1 MKKLS
6 ILLKLIG
13 TIQII
18 LGALYLFVP
27 ALLLKNIGHSI
38 PPADIFYPLGMLAAR
53 FIAYGAAFIYIA
65 RDPMKY
71 VLWIK
76 FMILI
81 QLIDLAAG
89 IFYTMTGVVNIAD
102 SAFPMFNATWMIILL
117 YFWTPKEESSETVN
131 S

>member
-6 ILLKLIG
+6 TLLYIIG

-18 LGALYLFVP
+18 LGAFYLFAP
-27 ALLLKNIGHSI
+27 AFLLVNIGHSV
-38 PPADIFYPLGMLAAR
+38 PPADIFYPLAMLAAR
-53 FIAYGAAFIYIA
+53 FIAFGIAFIYIA
-65 RDPMKY
+65 KDPIKY

-89 IFYTMTGVVNIAD
+89 VFYTMTGVVNIAD
-102 SAFPMFNATWMIILL
+102 SAFLL
-117 YFWTPKEESSETVN
+117 LWNQFHLYYLSK
-131 S
+131 